1 METSHHFSAIAPRAC
16 DDDNGVI
23 FVHRT
28 KDKLLAFAQTNFFV
42 MYVSGQFRLKCQ
54 LEKNIVHD
62 TPYYLTCRALIHR
75 VKCMK
80 LKRRFAVAHHQ
91 KDYLLEVEDFLYKNQ
106 WFKARFYRNAF
117 QAHNTK
123 IIFKRINNSLLLLP
137 PSNFQ
142 MQPLE

>member
-1 METSHHFSAIAPRAC
+1 METSHHFSAIELAL
-16 DDDNGVI
+16 DNGVI

-80 LKRRFAVAHHQ
+80 LKRRFAVA
-91 KDYLLEVEDFLYKNQ
+91 
-106 WFKARFYRNAF
+106 R
-117 QAHNTK
+117 
-123 IIFKRINNSLLLLP
+123 IFAS
-137 PSNFQ
+137 
-142 MQPLE
+142 